1 MKVLYLANPLKGG
14 TGGDRRSFEVLQ
26 RVGLHGIEPVIV
38 VDEFVLE
45 KMKSE
50 GNPFCRRYK
59 IYSIKRPNVLYDRYF
74 RSASRAALDYFSIFK
89 TANLIA
95 SIAGTEHVDLIVS
108 HHEKTDFLLEAYFAA
123 KKLRVPWTCV
133 FQLPLFPPYV
143 SSVWRPVTGARKI
156 YMYALYARLFSLISQ
171 ALASTVPLAVSP
183 SIELETKS
191 YLGKSSKMLVL
202 RPGVGV
208 DNEKM
213 QRVAA
218 AHEPVDA
225 FFFSRLAPEKGIY
238 DLPQI
243 AAEMAKVKPDLKF
256 LFGGRFG
263 APLFRDN
270 FEGLVAKNQ
279 LADRLVYRGFL
290 RQNELYALVKAAKV
304 LVYPSRHDAFPLVIL
319 ETLACGTP
327 VVAYDIP
334 AVKTNFPADIV
345 KAVPVGNTKQMAAE
359 ALRIVYDQDLRE
371 KISQKATAFTA
382 QYSWENVAVAEV
394 EAYNRLFA
402 KFNNPTEPV

>member
-1 MKVLYLANPLKGG
+1 MKVLYLANPLMGG

-26 RVGLHGIEPVIV
+26 RVGQHRIEPVIV

-59 IYSIKRPNVLYDRYF
+59 IYSIKRPNVVYDRYF

-89 TANLIA
+89 TANLIT

-143 SSVWRPVTGARKI
+143 SSVWRPVRGARKI
-156 YMYALYARLFSLISQ
+156 YMYALYARLYALVSQ
-171 ALASTVPLAVSP
+171 ALASTVPFAVSP
-183 SIELETKS
+183 SIELETKR

-213 QRVAA
+213 QRVSA
-218 AHEPVDA
+218 AHEPVDV

-263 APLFRDN
+263 AVLFRDN

-279 LADRLVYRGFL
+279 LGDRLVYKGFL
-290 RQNELYALVKAAKV
+290 RQKELYALVKAAKV

-334 AVKTNFPADIV
+334 AVGTNFPADIV
-345 KAVPVGNTKQMAAE
+345 KPVPVGNTKQMAAE
-359 ALRIVYDQDLRE
+359 ALKIVNNQDLRE